1 MTKQLCGED
10 AEPCCRLGRCAHLS
24 LLISH
29 PTAATYALG
38 HAVKTEYAGKRK
50 KKRDIASIC
59 TAIQK
64 SRDDNDNERHTYVD
78 RTDDPEARRCLTLHD
93 TVTSW
98 SYCRAR
104 QHRDN
109 QGT

>member
-38 HAVKTEYAGKRK
+38 HAVKTECAGRRTKMRHNFYMHS
-50 KKRDIASIC
+50 DP
-59 TAIQK
+59 K
-64 SRDDNDNERHTYVD
+64 SRDDNDNERHICRQNGRSRSEEMLDITRHRHFLVLLS
-78 RTDDPEARRCLTLHD
+78 RTSAPR
-93 TVTSW
+93 
-98 SYCRAR
+98 
-104 QHRDN
+104 
-109 QGT
+109 